1 MRCNCFPLQ
10 EFEGKFHCCKLF
22 VWCFSWFQF
31 QHWLLG
37 FVISR
42 RSCGGL
48 LDWVGLKGKGFCMG
62 EQEEWA
68 QPQSGL
74 LPNGLLPN
82 EAASVIQVLDSE
94 RWSKAEQRTAELIA
108 CIQPNSPSEQ
118 RRNAVAEYVQKLI
131 TKCFPCQV
139 SVMWCW
145 WLWIISCLR
154 TFD

>member
-1 MRCNCFPLQ
+1 
-10 EFEGKFHCCKLF
+10 
-22 VWCFSWFQF
+22 
-31 QHWLLG
+31 LG
-37 FVISR
+37 GFKV
-42 RSCGGL
+42 
-48 LDWVGLKGKGFCMG
+48 KGFCMG
-62 EQEEWA
+62 EHEEWA

-94 RWSKAEQRTAELIA
+94 RWAKAEQRTAELIA

-139 SVMWCW
+139 GFMW
-145 WLWIISCLR
+145 
-154 TFD
+154 